1 MGVQSV
7 CVCVC
12 IIIEIA
18 SRCEMKRKVIES
30 IEMKIKLNACA
41 HTFIHTR
48 THRLT
53 HTHATLRES
62 LQHEYSSRTHSYSAI
77 RIHIHKLNLN

>member
-1 MGVQSV
+1 MCV
-7 CVCVC
+7 CVCVR
-12 IIIEIA
+12 IIIEIT

-48 THRLT
+48 THTHVDTLK
-53 HTHATLRES
+53 HTHMPAQREPS
-62 LQHEYSSRTHSYSAI
+62 TRA
-77 RIHIHKLNLN
+77 